1 MPSRSWLRI
10 QAKGE
15 EDMPTKPFSALRGE
29 STVPTVLTLLV
40 SAWFLAASGAILAD
54 RVTVARAAP
63 QAPAM
68 VCSAPLPVVPD
79 MHETITV
86 EAQRG

>member
-1 MPSRSWLRI
+1 MPGRTWPGI

-29 STVPTVLTLLV
+29 STIPTVLTLLV

-54 RVTVARAAP
+54 RVAV
-63 QAPAM
+63 APAASQPTM
-68 VCSAPLPVVPD
+68 VCAAPLPIVPD

>member
-40 SAWFLAASGAILAD
+40 SAWFLAASGAILAN
-54 RVTVARAAP
+54 RVAVAPAASPQATMVCAAP
-63 QAPAM
+63 LAI
-68 VCSAPLPVVPD
+68 VPD
-79 MHETITV
+79 THETITV
-86 EAQRG
+86 EAQRV

>member
-1 MPSRSWLRI
+1 MPGRTRLRI

-15 EDMPTKPFSALRGE
+15 EDMPLKPFPALRGE
-29 STVPTVLTLLV
+29 STIPTVLTLLV
-40 SAWFLAASGAILAD
+40 SAWFLAASGAILAA
-54 RVTVARAAP
+54 RVAV
-63 QAPAM
+63 APAGPQPTM
-68 VCSAPLPVVPD
+68 VCAASLPVVPD

>member
-1 MPSRSWLRI
+1 MPGRTRPGI

-29 STVPTVLTLLV
+29 STIPTVLTVLV

-54 RVTVARAAP
+54 RVAV
-63 QAPAM
+63 APAAQGPTM
-68 VCSAPLPVVPD
+68 VCSTPLPVVPD

>member
-1 MPSRSWLRI
+1 
-10 QAKGE
+10 
-15 EDMPTKPFSALRGE
+15 MPTKPFSALRGE
-29 STVPTVLTLLV
+29 STIPTVLTLLV

-54 RVTVARAAP
+54 RVAV
-63 QAPAM
+63 APAAQGPTM
-68 VCSAPLPVVPD
+68 VCSAPLPIVPD

>member
-1 MPSRSWLRI
+1 
-10 QAKGE
+10 
-15 EDMPTKPFSALRGE
+15 MPTKPFPAHRGE

-54 RVTVARAAP
+54 RVTVAPASP
-63 QAPAM
+63 QATM
-68 VCSAPLPVVPD
+68 VCAAPLPIVPD